1 MDKKKKII
9 IIVALI
15 ISVLLIIAGIIV
27 LSIDDSENNQTDSA
41 NQYYDG
47 TSKLTLL
54 SEKITETKKY
64 KIIFTL
70 NDENQKTITK
80 NNEQARIEILDSGNK
95 KTYTI
100 KNGNTYLKTDDSDEE
115 FEYKNNTSLLNDF
128 ENNLNVVLAK
138 NYIFGTEKIEDK
150 NYTFEEY
157 SQTSAFVLNYKGY
170 IDEFQTKTRFYFDG
184 NELKYIKT
192 CVGDVEQLLK
202 IDLEI

>member
-64 KIIFTL
+64 KITFTL

-100 KNGNTYLKTDDSDEE
+100 KNG
-115 FEYKNNTSLLNDF
+115 
-128 ENNLNVVLAK
+128 
-138 NYIFGTEKIEDK
+138 
-150 NYTFEEY
+150 
-157 SQTSAFVLNYKGY
+157 
-170 IDEFQTKTRFYFDG
+170 TR
-184 NELKYIKT
+184 
-192 CVGDVEQLLK
+192 CVPFF
-202 IDLEI
+202 